1 MKEIT
6 LRNYNGVN
14 EFIEAVED
22 AATWD
27 AIPTED
33 YEEALEKV
41 GLDYHDYNDPNEM
54 WDDFMKAI
62 EE

>member
-6 LRNYNGVN
+6 LTNYESV
-14 EFIEAVED
+14 EKFIEAVESAD
-22 AATWD
+22 TWD
-27 AIPTED
+27 AIPTEN

-41 GLDYHDYNDPNEM
+41 GLDYHNYNDPNEM

>member
-6 LRNYNGVN
+6 LTNYESLE
-14 EFIEAVED
+14 EFIEVVESVHYWDSVD
-22 AATWD
+22 A
-27 AIPTED
+27 D
-33 YEEALEKV
+33 YYREALEKV
-41 GLDYHDYNDPNEM
+41 GLDYDSYDDPEKM

>member
-1 MKEIT
+1 MKQIT
-6 LRNYNGVN
+6 IIDYNSVN

-22 AATWD
+22 AVTWD
-27 AIPTED
+27 AIPTEY